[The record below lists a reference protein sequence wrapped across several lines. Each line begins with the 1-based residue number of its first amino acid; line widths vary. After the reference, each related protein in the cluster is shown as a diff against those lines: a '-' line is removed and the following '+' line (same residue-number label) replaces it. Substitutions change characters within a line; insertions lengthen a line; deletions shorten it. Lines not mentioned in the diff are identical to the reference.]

1 MTRFYKYLLSCALL
15 LGMGACSDESE
26 ETPQP
31 GGLIDANWA
40 GRFASGSNTMTAY
53 CPLLM
58 SREVLEQSVASR
70 PAQAMHNTGKIYLRG
85 RYVFVNERYEGVHII
100 DNQNPKNPR
109 IISFL
114 RIPGNVDIAIKD
126 NLLYADNGPDL
137 VTIDISNPLAVNVVS
152 RVRDA
157 FRELPIPGQFLHP
170 DCYTTKRPDNTVVV
184 GWQKKEVAVVN
195 NPFFGWGPMLANGS
209 PTASFADR
217 GAGGGTGKAG
227 SLARFAV
234 LDETLYTVDE
244 NSLRLFD
251 LASPTS
257 PAAGP
262 KLPLMFGVETIF
274 PYDHYL
280 FLGTQRGMYIYDVA
294 TPKSPRQVSFMQH
307 ALSCDPVVVDERFA
321 YLTLRSGPNTCR
333 NGVNELQVIDLT
345 TLSNPKLMRT
355 YPMTGP
361 QGLGVDNDQLFVCD
375 SDGLKTFDTSQAP
388 ALTQKQHYK
397 VAVTDVIPNN
407 GTLLAIGPNGL
418 HQYSYAG
425 TELQQLSF
433 LPITEK

>member
-1 MTRFYKYLLSCALL
+1 
-15 LGMGACSDESE
+15 
-26 ETPQP
+26 
-31 GGLIDANWA
+31 
-40 GRFASGSNTMTAY
+40 
-53 CPLLM
+53 M

-100 DNQNPKNPR
+100 DNQDPKNPR

-157 FRELPIPGQFLHP
+157 FRELPLPDRSPLHP
-170 DCYTTKRPDNTVVV
+170 DCYTTNRPSNTVVV
-184 GWQKKEVAVVN
+184 GWQKKELAIAN
-195 NPFFGWGPMLANGS
+195 NSFFGWGPLASANGGPS
-209 PTASFADR
+209 SFSDR
-217 GAGGGTGKAG
+217 SVGGGTGKAG

-244 NSLRLFD
+244 SSLRLFD

-294 TPKSPRQVSFMQH
+294 TPKSPRQVSFFQH

-321 YLTLRSGPNTCR
+321 YLTLRSAPNTCR

-375 SDGLKTFDTSQAP
+375 SDGLKTFDISQAP

-407 GTLLAIGPNGL
+407 GTLLAIGSNGL
-418 HQYSYAG
+418 YQYSYAG
-425 TELQQLSF
+425 AQLQQLSF
-433 LPITEK
+433 LPITDK

>member
-1 MTRFYKYLLSCALL
+1 MARFYTYLLSCVLL

-26 ETPQP
+26 DTPQP
-31 GGLIDANWA
+31 GGLIDTNWA
-40 GRFASGSNTMTAY
+40 GRLTGSNTVMAY

-58 SREVLEQSVASR
+58 TRSVLEQSVVLEA
-70 PAQAMHNTGKIYLRG
+70 PKAMHNTGKIYLRG
-85 RYVFVNERYEGVHII
+85 RYVFVNERYEGVHVI
-100 DNQNPKNPR
+100 DNQDPKNPR
-109 IISFL
+109 IVSFL

-137 VTIDISNPLAVNVVS
+137 VTLDISNPGAVNVVN
-152 RVRDA
+152 RVRNA
-157 FRELPIPGQFLHP
+157 FRELPAPNGMLHP
-170 DCYTTKRPDNTVVV
+170 ECYANKRPDNTVVV
-184 GWQKKEVAVVN
+184 GWQEKEVMVAN
-195 NPFFGWGPMLANGS
+195 NAFIGWGPMAAANGG
-209 PTASFADR
+209 PTFFSADR
-217 GAGGGTGKAG
+217 GAGGTGKAG

-251 LASPTS
+251 LTSPTS
-257 PAAGP
+257 PTAGP

-294 TPKSPRQVSFMQH
+294 TPKSPRQVSYVQH
-307 ALSCDPVVVDERFA
+307 VLSCDPVVVDGRFA
-321 YLTLRSGPNTCR
+321 YLTLRSGTATCR

-361 QGLGVDNDQLFVCD
+361 QGLGVDNNQLFVCD
-375 SDGLKTFDTSQAP
+375 SDGLKTFDTSQSP
-388 ALTQKQHYK
+388 LLTQKQHYK
-397 VAVTDVIPNN
+397 VSVTDVIPNN
-407 GTLLAIGPNGL
+407 GTLLAIGSNGL
-418 HQYSYAG
+418 YQYSYTGA
-425 TELQQLSF
+425 ELQQLSF
-433 LPITEK
+433 LPITKK

>member
-1 MTRFYKYLLSCALL
+1 MARFYTYLLSCALL

-31 GGLIDANWA
+31 GGRIDANWI
-40 GRFASGSNTMTAY
+40 GTLPGGSNVVTAY

-58 SREVLEQSVASR
+58 TRSVLEQSVAAEA
-70 PAQAMHNTGKIYLRG
+70 PQAMHNTGKIYLRG
-85 RYVFVNERYEGVHII
+85 RYVFVNERYEGVHVI
-100 DNQNPKNPR
+100 DNQDPKNPR
-109 IISFL
+109 IVSFL

-137 VTIDISNPLAVNVVS
+137 VTIDISNPKAVTVVS

-157 FRELPIPGQFLHP
+157 FRELPVPNGMLHP
-170 DCYTTKRPDNTVVV
+170 ECYASKRPDNTVIV
-184 GWQKKEVAVVN
+184 GWQEKETIMAN
-195 NPFFGWGPMLANGS
+195 NPAWNWRGMTLANS
-209 PTASFADR
+209 PAFFSADR
-217 GAGGGTGKAG
+217 GMSGTGKAG

-244 NSLRLFD
+244 SSLRLFD
-251 LASPTS
+251 LASPTT
-257 PAAGP
+257 PVAGP

-294 TPKSPRQVSFMQH
+294 TPKSPRQVSYFQH
-307 ALSCDPVVVDERFA
+307 VLSCDPVVVDDRFA
-321 YLTLRSGPNTCR
+321 YLTLRSGPNSCR

-361 QGLGVDNDQLFVCD
+361 QGLGVDKDQLFVCD
-375 SDGLKTFDTSQAP
+375 SDGLKTFDTSQSP
-388 ALTQKQHYK
+388 SLTQKQHYK

-407 GTLLAIGPNGL
+407 GTLLAIGANGL
-418 HQYSYAG
+418 YQYSYAG
-425 TELQQLSF
+425 AQLQQLSF
-433 LPITEK
+433 LPITKK